1 MKQVEA
7 SCWVINLIC
16 REMDEPAARAIAN
29 WRYDGKYQMYTV
41 KEEEIEATIQAYCQP
56 KNHYF
61 SVSTDSADMVLGYFC
76 FGQEAR
82 VPGGDYQVNAL
93 DVGMGIHPNY
103 LSRGLGKCVLR
114 IALEYARCMFK
125 PRRFRA
131 TVAAFNER
139 ALRLCLGA
147 GFQKRS
153 SFLDPGGQCTYTV
166 LILDVENNMGAC
178 YLLP

>member
-1 MKQVEA
+1 MKRVEA
-7 SCWVINLIC
+7 NCWVVDLIC

-29 WRYDGKYQMYTV
+29 WRYDCGYQMYTV

-56 KNHYF
+56 KNQYF
-61 SVSTDSADMVLGYFC
+61 SVSTADVDLFLGYFC
-76 FGQEAR
+76 FGKEAK

-103 LSRGLGKCVLR
+103 LSRGLGRCVLG
-114 IALEYARCMFK
+114 IALEYARCKIK

-139 ALRLCLGA
+139 ALRLCLSA
-147 GFQKRS
+147 GFKKRS
-153 SFLDPGGQCTYTV
+153 TFLNSERQCTYFV
-166 LILDVENNMGAC
+166 LILDEANCIGA
-178 YLLP
+178 

>member
-7 SCWVINLIC
+7 SCWVNDLIG

-29 WRYDGKYQMYTV
+29 WRYDGEYQMYTV

-61 SVSTDSADMVLGYFC
+61 SVSTEDTEMVLGYFC
-76 FGQEAR
+76 FGEEAK

-103 LSRGLGKCVLR
+103 LSRGLGKCVLK
-114 IALEYARCMFK
+114 IALEYARCLLR
-125 PRRFRA
+125 PSRFRA

-147 GFQKRS
+147 GFKKRS
-153 SFLDPGGQCTYTV
+153 SFLNPESQCTYTV
-166 LILDVENNMGAC
+166 WILDVVNNMGA
-178 YLLP
+178 

>member
-1 MKQVEA
+1 M
-7 SCWVINLIC
+7 
-16 REMDEPAARAIAN
+16 
-29 WRYDGKYQMYTV
+29 
-41 KEEEIEATIQAYCQP
+41 
-56 KNHYF
+56 
-61 SVSTDSADMVLGYFC
+61 
-76 FGQEAR
+76 
-82 VPGGDYQVNAL
+82 NAL

-103 LSRGLGKCVLR
+103 LSRGLGKWVLR

-147 GFQKRS
+147 GFKKRS
-153 SFLDPGGQCTYTV
+153 SFLDPGGRCTYTV
-166 LILDVENNMGAC
+166 LILDVENKMGAY